1 MKYVPKNYVIIG
13 NSAAGTAAAE
23 TIRQQDPDGAVIML
37 SSDTS
42 FYSRCQ
48 LHLVATEQ
56 RSAREANFLP
66 DGWAGR
72 YGVDLRLGRTV
83 TGIDAER
90 RMVRCGSGEQVA
102 FDRLLLTTG
111 SRSTLPPIPGMEG
124 EGVYGL
130 RNMDDA
136 EQLRRVF
143 RDKRHIVIIGAGLVG
158 CELAEALKEVGH
170 PSVSLLEMAPHPLPL
185 QLEAVTGARLG
196 RLMQQHGVALYCGD
210 GVTGVERSADG
221 LPVAVHLKSG
231 KCLPA
236 DLIVTAAGVRANT
249 ELLTSLGAECNRGI
263 VIDEGCRTSL
273 PDIYAAGDVTE
284 CRDVTLDRVMSSA
297 IWPAARKQGRVAGF
311 NMAGGLAS
319 LQEHTGL
326 RASVSLFGVSM
337 VSVGAVFSP
346 DPAWQKR
353 VYDHT
358 DSRGRLCGNVCYTD
372 SGGVLKAAILW
383 GDVSQ
388 AGLYGDAVVNRRPL
402 GDPASGMAPEYRL
415 QAVA

>member
-1 MKYVPKNYVIIG
+1 MNYVIIG

-23 TIRQQDPDGAVIML
+23 TIRQQDPAGAVIML
-37 SSDTS
+37 SKDTS

-48 LHLVATEQ
+48 LHLLATGQ
-56 RSAREANFLP
+56 RSAQEANFLP
-66 DGWAGR
+66 DGWAER
-72 YGVDLRLGRTV
+72 HVVDLRLGRTV

-90 RMVRCGSGEQVA
+90 RLVQCDNGELVA
-102 FDRLLLTTG
+102 YDRLLLTTG

-124 EGVYGL
+124 EGIYGL
-130 RNMDDA
+130 RNLDDA
-136 EQLRRVF
+136 EQLRQVF
-143 RDKRHIVIIGAGLVG
+143 RDKQHIVIIGAGLVG

-185 QLEAVTGARLG
+185 QLEEVTGTRL
-196 RLMQQHGVALYCGD
+196 RELMQQHGVAMYCGD
-210 GVTGVERSADG
+210 GVTAVERNADG
-221 LPVAVHLKSG
+221 TPAAILLKSG
-231 KCLPA
+231 LRLPA
-236 DLIVTAAGVRANT
+236 DLIVAAAGVRANT

-273 PDIYAAGDVTE
+273 PDIFAAGDVTE

-297 IWPAARKQGRVAGF
+297 IWPAARKQGRVAGI

-326 RASVSLFGVSM
+326 RASVSLFGASM

-346 DPAWQKR
+346 DPTWQKK

-358 DSRGRLCGNVCYTD
+358 DSRGRLCGKVCYTD
-372 SGGVLKAAILW
+372 NDSVLKAAILW
-383 GDVSQ
+383 GDISQ
-388 AGLYGDAVVNRRPL
+388 AGLYGQAVVNRRRL
-402 GDPASGMAPEYRL
+402 GDLASSMVPGYRL